1 MMDEDKY
8 VLEKVTY
15 IYTDFLFDVYAS
27 TREAEMAKTGWDNLS
42 IDQYLHL
49 QFKLQNTQFHH
60 NYPKA
65 DYSIISWEGNHVGRL
80 YVNRTKD
87 EIRIIEISLL
97 TRYRN
102 KGLGTRIVRDLIAE
116 AEAAGLPLR
125 LSVERTCQ
133 AVRLFE
139 REGFNITEDVGA
151 YHFMQRLPLNP
162 SGKSKQKGKK

>member
-1 MMDEDKY
+1 MDDFNY
-8 VLEKVTY
+8 VLEKITY

-65 DYSIISWEGNHVGRL
+65 DYNIISWDGNHVGRL
-80 YVNRTKD
+80 YVNRAKD
-87 EIRIIEISLL
+87 EIRIVDVSLL
-97 TRYRN
+97 TKYRN
-102 KGLGTRIVRDLIAE
+102 QGLGTHIVRDLVAE
-116 AEAAGLPLR
+116 AEEKGLPLR

-133 AVRLFE
+133 AVHLFT
-139 REGFNITEDVGA
+139 REGFATIEDLGA